1 MFLLTSFIVTGS
13 IPPAT
18 AVVYLSVGI
27 RDGMRGTVLGCEYPP
42 LVTPGYKNIESEPDA
57 ETCQKSDG
65 TGSAHFLLRVFI
77 LGLS

>member
-1 MFLLTSFIVTGS
+1 
-13 IPPAT
+13 
-18 AVVYLSVGI
+18 
-27 RDGMRGTVLGCEYPP
+27 MRGTVLGCEYPP

-57 ETCQKSDG
+57 ETCQKPDG